1 MDITDAMR
9 AVMKQYDLTEPMVR
23 AIYSGRNRQILNCG
37 PRTEKALVDRGIM
50 HPVNSDLT
58 DRGMEVLTALQVA
71 QGTVAT
77 TPAPAR
83 EPIEG
88 GIVTTAGTTKGS
100 LPKHADHPDARAA
113 IQALNNLKLAE
124 LTNHFDPEEGADVRG
139 FMVEP
144 RGHGRV
150 AVYWVFAGRIRDHNG
165 NPFKVELQIAA
176 DKLSKAGWRIE
187 SKSVFCVFAWRPI
200 SEIAEEPSTPDGWT
214 PMPVH
219 IHAGDLVEA
228 KTATV
233 NGEPKTITVRV
244 DRTPWLVNHRTT
256 ALSDG
261 AGLIP
266 VFTDTLRVVDETS
279 ASPVLPT
286 LEESAAAAK
295 AFFATQP
302 REVLHEEVIYT
313 LQTRQPGGEWQHLY
327 TPHAA
332 KTLDEAQETIDDI
345 KALSEPG
352 WEYRPVEVRRTLTA
366 LPHQPAAAADVEPG
380 SVPARKLRSGY
391 RIRIR
396 GEERHVWKVT
406 FDRQARYLRVYTV
419 PPKGENP
426 EFWAY
431 GMGVNDTA
439 ELIAVGPA
447 VDITSQLV
455 DAAH

>member
-23 AIYSGRNRQILNCG
+23 AIYSSRNRQILNRG

-58 DRGMEVLTALQVA
+58 DTGMEVLTALQVA

-77 TPAPAR
+77 TPAPPR

-88 GIVTTAGTTKGS
+88 VI
-100 LPKHADHPDARAA
+100 
-113 IQALNNLKLAE
+113 
-124 LTNHFDPEEGADVRG
+124 
-139 FMVEP
+139 
-144 RGHGRV
+144 
-150 AVYWVFAGRIRDHNG
+150 
-165 NPFKVELQIAA
+165 
-176 DKLSKAGWRIE
+176 
-187 SKSVFCVFAWRPI
+187 
-200 SEIAEEPSTPDGWT
+200 
-214 PMPVH
+214 
-219 IHAGDLVEA
+219 
-228 KTATV
+228 
-233 NGEPKTITVRV
+233 
-244 DRTPWLVNHRTT
+244 
-256 ALSDG
+256 
-261 AGLIP
+261 
-266 VFTDTLRVVDETS
+266 
-279 ASPVLPT
+279 
-286 LEESAAAAK
+286 
-295 AFFATQP
+295 ATQP

-327 TPHAA
+327 APHAA

-380 SVPARKLRSGY
+380 PVPARKLRSGY

-406 FDRQARYLRVYTV
+406 FDRQTRSLRVYTV

-431 GMGVNDTA
+431 EMSVNDTA

-447 VDITSQLV
+447 VDVTG
-455 DAAH
+455 